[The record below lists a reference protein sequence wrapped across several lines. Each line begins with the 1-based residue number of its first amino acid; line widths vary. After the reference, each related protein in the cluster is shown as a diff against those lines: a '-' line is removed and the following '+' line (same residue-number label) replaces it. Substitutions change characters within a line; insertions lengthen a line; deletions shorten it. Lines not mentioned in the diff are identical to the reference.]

1 MKYDFT
7 ELIDRH
13 GKDAMAV
20 DAVGKLPGFAPS
32 KPKEGFDTIPMW
44 VADMNFPT
52 AKSIQEAII
61 KRAQHPSLVISNQA
75 TPTTRQSLIGTKNA
89 RAYQV

>member
-20 DAVGKLPGFAPS
+20 DAVGKLPGFAHQNQ
-32 KPKEGFDTIPMW
+32 KK
-44 VADMNFPT
+44 AL
-52 AKSIQEAII
+52 IQSRCGWPI
-61 KRAQHPSLVISNQA
+61 
-75 TPTTRQSLIGTKNA
+75 
-89 RAYQV
+89 

>member
-1 MKYDFT
+1 
-7 ELIDRH
+7 
-13 GKDAMAV
+13 MAV
-20 DAVGKLPGFAPS
+20 DAVGKLPSFAPS

-61 KRAQHPSLVISNQA
+61 KRTHHPLF
-75 TPTTRQSLIGTKNA
+75 G
-89 RAYQV
+89 YF